1 MSKREQ
7 DLEKGFSR
15 AITVGNEMLERA
27 CQLEKYGEELKKNN
41 EQFSDDWKYGVWF
54 SMIADEMKHFYSRM
68 FA

>member
-27 CQLEKYGEELKKNN
+27 CQLEKYGEELKKTMNSFQMTGN
-41 EQFSDDWKYGVWF
+41 MEYGF
-54 SMIADEMKHFYSRM
+54 P
-68 FA
+68 